1 MAGYSEVTLKLK
13 KEVTQP
19 GVSVRL
25 LLVLSLESR
34 WKCNKNT
41 ALTSG
46 GWAFVMFS
54 FPWIFFFAISL
65 SLETRFLVFVTS
77 KWNSIFPF
85 HVRSGS
91 HLYRV
96 FDPRPASY
104 LEHWLT
110 CPWNLFNSCIPFTCL
125 DIPAV
130 LWFLLLC
137 FPFSVPQSIFRSLP
151 FSSVTRSS
159 SFEETPKP
167 ELEKK
172 HYCLLYSCKCV
183 YIYIAWLKLLWVKK
197 NIVVLHNKLFKW
209 QWILHYNTKK

>member
-65 SLETRFLVFVTS
+65 SLETRFLVFIVTS

-110 CPWNLFNSCIPFTCL
+110 CPWNLFNSFVFHLHVWIYLQFCGFYFCVFLSLFHNQSFVCCL
-125 DIPAV
+125 SH
-130 LWFLLLC
+130 LLQDHIHL
-137 FPFSVPQSIFRSLP
+137 
-151 FSSVTRSS
+151 
-159 SFEETPKP
+159 
-167 ELEKK
+167 KK
-172 HYCLLYSCKCV
+172 HQS
-183 YIYIAWLKLLWVKK
+183 
-197 NIVVLHNKLFKW
+197 
-209 QWILHYNTKK
+209 QS